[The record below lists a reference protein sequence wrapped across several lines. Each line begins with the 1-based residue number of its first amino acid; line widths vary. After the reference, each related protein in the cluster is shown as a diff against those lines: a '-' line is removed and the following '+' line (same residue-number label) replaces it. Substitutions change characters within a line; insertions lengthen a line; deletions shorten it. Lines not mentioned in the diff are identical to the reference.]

1 MTLVPILIVDVRSPT
16 AAIHV
21 SENGAWPPSCRH
33 GWKWS
38 LVNTDSKPLASAA
51 TAISTSSRGANC
63 SAEALYPSVSVMF
76 RSFHGRAMTA
86 RASAPDLADARRNR
100 RGVLADAEGE
110 RLGEALDG
118 VDVMSE
124 ARGCRELQVPVG
136 DVQRGRVEPEP
147 RLERGARRRGR
158 ERRASA
164 VG

>member
-16 AAIHV
+16 AAIQV
-21 SENGAWPPSCRH
+21 SENGAWPPSCRQ

-63 SAEALYPSVSVMF
+63 SAEALYPSVSVML

-86 RASAPDLADARRNR
+86 LASAPDPADARRDPG
-100 RGVLADAEGE
+100 GVPADAEGE

-118 VDVMSE
+118 VDV
-124 ARGCRELQVPVG
+124 VG
-136 DVQRGRVEPEP
+136 
-147 RLERGARRRGR
+147 
-158 ERRASA
+158 
-164 VG
+164 